1 MANQPPINE
10 ESENTVVE
18 YLYNIVDSDSN
29 IIESNVSSEYI
40 TQLLE
45 NMNVEEGNLEAT
57 YFWWP
62 EDTLILEALLLDS
75 STTVKF
81 IKAVTE

>member
-1 MANQPPINE
+1 METQMLN
-10 ESENTVVE
+10 
-18 YLYNIVDSDSN
+18 YNILDSDAN

-57 YFWWP
+57 YFYWP
-62 EDTLILEALLLDS
+62 EDALILEALLLES
-75 STTVKF
+75 NGSIKF